1 MISFLV
7 DGNWSPWGKW
17 SSCSATICGDGKS
30 IRVRTCTDPEP
41 LLDGR
46 ECSGKSKESQKCRNG
61 ACKKG

>member
-17 SSCSATICGDGKS
+17 SSCSATICGDGKR

-41 LLDGR
+41 LLNGR